1 MEWTVVTA
9 LGVVVSLFLA
19 VGAPIIKL
27 NSNIVKLNVNLDAQS
42 KRTDK
47 QEHDLEEQ
55 KKAAHESHKHLW
67 LHNNEQ
73 DKRIDDHEHRITA
86 LEREV

>member
-1 MEWTVVTA
+1 MEEWISRLVVI
-9 LGVVVSLFLA
+9 LGLFA
-19 VGAPIIKL
+19 TVGAPIIKL
-27 NSNIVKLNVNLDAQS
+27 NSNVVKLNVNMEAQMAHS
-42 KRTDK
+42 DK
-47 QEHDLEEQ
+47 QDRELEEQ
-55 KKAAHESHKHLW
+55 KKAAHESHKSLW